1 MSASQQEPAYRNPQL
16 PVEQRVADLLDR
28 MTVEE
33 KVAQLQTSFSTIAH
47 LLDEEGN
54 FNPEKAKGREKEDL
68 GIPPSRRR
76 GPREMAEF
84 NNAIQKYALEDTRLG
99 IPLMT
104 VGEALLSPTRLYAP
118 IAKAVLEEVGQGVHG
133 MVHNT
138 GGGQTKCI
146 RLGRGVRYVKDGLPE
161 PDPVFRLIQR
171 ESDVEWREM
180 YQDFNMGV
188 GYEFIVSPDAVDDV
202 LSVSERYG
210 FGGVVV
216 GHCEP
221 SRERNSL
228 EIRSPYGEFT
238 YP

>member
-1 MSASQQEPAYRNPQL
+1 MCIR
-16 PVEQRVADLLDR
+16 D
-28 MTVEE
+28 
-33 KVAQLQTSFSTIAH
+33 
-47 LLDEEGN
+47 
-54 FNPEKAKGREKEDL
+54 
-68 GIPPSRRR
+68 
-76 GPREMAEF
+76 
-84 NNAIQKYALEDTRLG
+84 RLG
-99 IPLMT
+99 MT

-118 IAKAVLEEVGQGVHG
+118 IAKAVLEEVGGGVHG

-138 GGGQTKCI
+138 GGGQTKCM

-161 PDPVFRLIQR
+161 PDPIFRLIQR
-171 ESDVEWREM
+171 EGGVEWREM

-188 GYEFIVSPDAVDDV
+188 GFEFIVSPDAVDDV

-210 FGGVVV
+210 VGGVVV
-216 GHCEP
+216 GRCEL